1 MGKFRNDFAI
11 CSDIFKR
18 LVMRLCIFG
27 ADGRTGVEVVR
38 YAKFCGVDITAFVYS
53 DTSQFNLL
61 DGVRV
66 QKGDVMNYDQ
76 VKEAMR
82 GADAVISVLGH
93 IKGSDPRMQT
103 KGMENIV
110 RVMKGLGVKRVLSL
124 TGTGARVVGD
134 TPSIADRFLN
144 LGVALVDPERIQDG
158 IEHARVL
165 EESGLDYTIVRVL
178 KLGNSTADV
187 GVVKLTNGGPA
198 EFVTSRK
205 KVAKVL
211 VDLIND
217 TAYIGKQPVISG

>member
-1 MGKFRNDFAI
+1 MKI
-11 CSDIFKR
+11 C
-18 LVMRLCIFG
+18 VFG

-38 YAKFCGVDITAFVYS
+38 YAHDRGFEVTAFVYS
-53 DTSQFNLL
+53 DGSNIYFPS
-61 DGVRV
+61 DVEV
-66 QKGDVMNYDQ
+66 QKGNVMNYEQ
-76 VKEAMR
+76 VENALQN
-82 GADAVISVLGH
+82 ADAVISVLGH

-110 RVMKGLGVKRVLSL
+110 RVMKELGVKRVLSL

-134 TPSIADRFLN
+134 TPSITDRFLN
-144 LGVALVDPERIQDG
+144 LGVALVDPERINDG

-187 GVVKLTNGGPA
+187 GAVKLTSGGPA

-211 VDLIND
+211 VDLIRD

>member
-1 MGKFRNDFAI
+1 MKI
-11 CSDIFKR
+11 C
-18 LVMRLCIFG
+18 VFG

-38 YAKFCGVDITAFVYS
+38 YAHDRGFDVAAFVYGDGSNIYFPS
-53 DTSQFNLL
+53 D
-61 DGVRV
+61 VEV
-66 QKGDVMNYDQ
+66 QKGNVMNYEQ
-76 VKEAMR
+76 VENALQN
-82 GADAVISVLGH
+82 ADAVISVLGH

-110 RVMKGLGVKRVLSL
+110 RVMKELGVKRVLSL

-134 TPSIADRFLN
+134 TPSITDRFLN
-144 LGVALVDPERIQDG
+144 LGVALVDPERINDG

-187 GVVKLTNGGPA
+187 GAVKLTSGGPA

-211 VDLIND
+211 VDLIRD